1 MNLELEES
9 GLSTKLFTPMKT
21 GCCHTSITAAPT
33 GSLLSAGILF
43 ADNLMRERKE
53 CLTGVGAV
61 SQ

>member
-1 MNLELEES
+1 MNPELEES
-9 GLSTKLFTPMKT
+9 ALSTKLFTPMKT

-43 ADNLMRERKE
+43 ADNLMREREE